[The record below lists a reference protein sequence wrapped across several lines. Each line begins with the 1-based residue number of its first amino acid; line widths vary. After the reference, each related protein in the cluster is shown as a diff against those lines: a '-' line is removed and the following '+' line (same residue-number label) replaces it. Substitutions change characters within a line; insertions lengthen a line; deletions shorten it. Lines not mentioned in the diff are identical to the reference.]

1 MTRLPVARTEGLLVE
16 PVGDETVIYDSE
28 TKEAHCLK
36 PLAALVFAHADGKMT
51 TGEVAA
57 LAQQRLGQAI
67 TEDDI
72 ADAVDELRAS
82 SLIEMPLLFVNEG
95 VSRRQMLRRVAYA
108 GAAATTAGAFV
119 TTIGAPPAMAA
130 CSGQPAGC
138 NCLGGPQNNP
148 TNKLCASNHC
158 CNGGSQE
165 PCNIG
170 CCATDNNGTECHCQ
184 SGVCPS
190 VPNPSS
196 GCCAGVC
203 TPTTGSR
210 C

>member
-36 PLAALVFAHADGKMT
+36 PLAAIVFAHADGTMT
-51 TGEVAA
+51 THDAAA
-57 LAQQRLGQAI
+57 LAEQRLGESV
-67 TEDDI
+67 TEDDV
-72 ADAVDELRAS
+72 ANAVDELRAS
-82 SLIEMPLLFVNEG
+82 SLIDTPMLFVEDG
-95 VSRRQMLRRVAYA
+95 LSRRQMLRRTAYA
-108 GAAATTAGAFV
+108 GAAATTAGAFI

-138 NCLGGPQNNP
+138 NCLDPKNSKPKNP
-148 TNKLCASNHC
+148 LCASNHC
-158 CNGGSQE
+158 CGTGSQD

-170 CCATDNNGTECHCQ
+170 CCSTDNNGTQCHCA

-190 VPNPSS
+190 VPNPAGS
-196 GCCAGVC
+196 CCNGIC